1 MIVDMDMQTI
11 LVALATGLL
20 LGAAIGWFAALSR
33 SRDDGVAAALEQRG
47 ADQALVREGLERIQD
62 QVRDLEH
69 ARATWQGQLS
79 QQVTDMRLTTETLR
93 RETHSLTS
101 ALRKPQ
107 VRGRWGELHLR
118 RAVELAGMV
127 DRCDFTEQARYD
139 DGALRP
145 DLVVH
150 LAGGKSVVVDAKV
163 PLDAFLDATSADDD
177 DEREAHLARHARQ
190 LRSHVDQLAGKAY
203 WRALEES
210 PEFVVMFVPAEAFLA
225 AALETQG
232 DLLDHAAGRRVILAT
247 PTTLIALLRT
257 VAHGWSHE
265 TLAGRAA
272 EVQRLGREL
281 HERLGTMGA
290 HLDRVGRSLGAA
302 VTSYNQAVGSLEGRV
317 LVSARR
323 FGELGVT
330 DDDLESPRQVQATP
344 RALAAPELEALGDLA
359 RPLGEP
365 AVDDPATRDDDE
377 GVSARR
383 PRSA

>member
-1 MIVDMDMQTI
+1 MSAAMSVASPMISGMDIQTA

-33 SRDDGVAAALEQRG
+33 GRDDDVAAALEQRG
-47 ADQALVREGLERIQD
+47 ADQGLVREGLERIQD

-69 ARATWQGQLS
+69 ARATWQGQFS
-79 QQVTDMRLTTETLR
+79 QQVTDMRHTTETLR
-93 RETHSLTS
+93 RETRSLTS

-127 DRCDFTEQARYD
+127 DRCDFTEQARHD

-150 LAGGKSVVVDAKV
+150 LAGGRSVVVDAKV
-163 PLDAFLDATSADDD
+163 PLDAFLDATSTDDD
-177 DEREAHLARHARQ
+177 DERDAHLARHARQ
-190 LRSHVDQLAGKAY
+190 LRTHVDQLAGKAY
-203 WRALEES
+203 WRALDES

-265 TLAGRAA
+265 TLASRAA

-281 HERLGTMGA
+281 HERLATMGG

-330 DDDLESPRQVQATP
+330 DDGLESPRQVEATP
-344 RALAAPELEALGDLA
+344 RALAAPELEAA
-359 RPLGEP
+359 
-365 AVDDPATRDDDE
+365 
-377 GVSARR
+377 SARR